1 MVKQSRVRHS
11 FRRPG
16 ADTSGSSERR
26 PIGGLLGHL
35 VGARGLLGS
44 STTIKKPPP
53 LPPAAES
60 ASAAQAAAEKATAAE
75 NAKGRHQRKKAR
87 RYLKRKAE
95 WEASRNAPAANSA
108 RSPAARGA
116 AGQDRAAVPAADSSP
131 SPAAKGAAGRDRAA
145 VPAADS
151 SPSPAAKGA
160 AGRDRAALGE
170 TVQGGTVPDSADVP
184 FALRSVPT
192 KAERRKAIKKRKKA
206 EARGEV
212 YVPPVSVAVAEDG
225 PASKRARTSARTDAS
240 NASNASSAS
249 DGRASQTSTGERV
262 LKMGVRIQEL
272 LAGKPH
278 EGAQGACASSS
289 SLLTYL
295 LAYLLTYLL
304 T

>member
-44 STTIKKPPP
+44 STTIRKPPP

-116 AGQDRAAVPAADSSP
+116 AGQ
-131 SPAAKGAAGRDRAA
+131 DRAA

>member
-116 AGQDRAAVPAADSSP
+116 AGQ
-131 SPAAKGAAGRDRAA
+131 DRAA

>member
-108 RSPAARGA
+108 RSPAAR
-116 AGQDRAAVPAADSSP
+116 
-131 SPAAKGAAGRDRAA
+131 GAAGRDRAA

-289 SLLTYL
+289 SLLTYR